1 MLGRAYW
8 PVGRLVVGGNRYDR
22 SELAGA
28 FGDLGTL
35 VPFVVGYVTIN
46 RLDPQAVLLAFGL
59 VALAT
64 GLYFRTPMPVQPM
77 KAIATVAV
85 TQAATVTPAMIWAS
99 GLVTGVFWLAMAI
112 TGAVSWVAALTS
124 RPVVRGLVLGL
135 GLSFILEGVNLMQ
148 RGPALAIVGAVLT
161 LLLLS
166 QSRLPA
172 MLVLLIYGAL
182 AALITDRNLMSDLRA
197 LSPGFRLPSIGL
209 PSFGLRDV
217 VQGTL
222 VLALPQAAL
231 TLGNA
236 IIATKEENN
245 ALFPDRPVS
254 VRLLAA
260 DHGVMN
266 LLGAAL
272 GGVPMCRGAGGMA
285 GHIRFG
291 ARTGG
296 ALVILGA
303 LLLVVAL
310 FLSDS
315 VDTLFRLFPMPVLG
329 VILFFGGIE
338 LAASANGDGA
348 SRPDRIVMVVTAGV
362 ALWNMGAGY
371 GAGLLLHHAAKRGF
385 VRL

>member
-1 MLGRAYW
+1 M
-8 PVGRLVVGGNRYDR
+8 V
-22 SELAGA
+22 
-28 FGDLGTL
+28 
-35 VPFVVGYVTIN
+35 
-46 RLDPQAVLLAFGL
+46 
-59 VALAT
+59 
-64 GLYFRTPMPVQPM
+64 
-77 KAIATVAV
+77 
-85 TQAATVTPAMIWAS
+85 
-99 GLVTGVFWLAMAI
+99 
-112 TGAVSWVAALTS
+112 
-124 RPVVRGLVLGL
+124 
-135 GLSFILEGVNLMQ
+135 
-148 RGPALAIVGAVLT
+148 
-161 LLLLS
+161 
-166 QSRLPA
+166 
-172 MLVLLIYGAL
+172 VLLIYGAL
-182 AALITDRNLMSDLRA
+182 AALTTDRSLMSDLSA
-197 LSPGFRLPSIGL
+197 LSPGWRLPSIGL
-209 PSFGLRDV
+209 PSFALRDV

-260 DHGVMN
+260 DHGLMN

-296 ALVILGA
+296 ALVILGT

-310 FLSDS
+310 CLSDS

-348 SRPDRIVMVVTAGV
+348 SRPDRIVMVVTAGI

-371 GAGLLLHHAAKRGF
+371 GAGLLLHHAAKRGI

>member
-1 MLGRAYW
+1 
-8 PVGRLVVGGNRYDR
+8 
-22 SELAGA
+22 
-28 FGDLGTL
+28 
-35 VPFVVGYVTIN
+35 
-46 RLDPQAVLLAFGL
+46 
-59 VALAT
+59 
-64 GLYFRTPMPVQPM
+64 M

-85 TQAATVTPAMIWAS
+85 TQAAAVTPGMIWAS

-161 LLLLS
+161 FLLLS

-172 MLVLLIYGAL
+172 MVVLLIYGAL
-182 AALITDRNLMSDLRA
+182 AALITDRSLMSDLRA
-197 LSPGFRLPSIGL
+197 LSPGLRLPSIGL
-209 PSFGLRDV
+209 PSFALRDV

-260 DHGVMN
+260 DHGLMN

-272 GGVPMCRGAGGMA
+272 GGIPMCRGAGGMA

-291 ARTGG
+291 ARSGG
-296 ALVILGA
+296 ALVILGT
-303 LLLVVAL
+303 LLLAMAL

-348 SRPDRIVMVVTAGV
+348 SRPERIVMVVTAGI

-371 GAGLLLHHAAKRGF
+371 GAGLLLHHAAKRGI